1 VKPRRVP
8 AREYGLSLLVALLN
22 VLERNLGLS
31 RADLAAELAAR
42 ETVRDAEAWSD
53 VEPAA

>member
-1 VKPRRVP
+1 MRPRRVS

-42 ETVRDAEAWSD
+42 ESLADACAWGDRGGAS
-53 VEPAA
+53 